1 MNDRSLGFIVAAII
15 AAPICVLCIAGP
27 ALIAVVAGSVAAWF
41 TGAKAL
47 VFVGLL
53 AGLAALAW
61 RVYTR
66 RRALRDETTNA
77 LMTRQT

>member
-1 MNDRSLGFIVAAII
+1 MNDRSLGLIVAAII

-27 ALIAVVAGSVAAWF
+27 AVIALVAGSVAAWF

-53 AGLAALAW
+53 AGMGMLAW

-66 RRALRDETTNA
+66 RRALRDENSTT
-77 LMTRQT
+77 LLTRRT

>member
-1 MNDRSLGFIVAAII
+1 MNDRSLGFIAAAII

-47 VFVGLL
+47 VIVGL
-53 AGLAALAW
+53 LAALAW